1 VVLLITKKKLA
12 NILRTVWDY
21 VKLSIHH
28 NTGAKIVGE
37 SLASIFNFLPLSA
50 TLITAGQPTEQQLAA
65 VKDAGYKLV
74 VNLALGSAHNAL
86 VDERST
92 VESLGMKYVHL
103 PVEFD
108 RPTLEDFDRFCT
120 LIQENGDQPLLV
132 HCAANFRVSAFMYLY
147 RQIYLGWGADDAI
160 PDLHKIW
167 TPNAVWQQ
175 FVDEILSA
183 RDTDIS
189 KTC

>member
-1 VVLLITKKKLA
+1 MTRII

-21 VKLSIHH
+21 TKLSVHH
-28 NTGAKIVGE
+28 NTGIKTVGE
-37 SLASIFNFLPLSA
+37 SLESIFNFLPLSE
-50 TLITAGQPTEQQLAA
+50 TLITAGQPTEKQLLA
-65 VKDAGYKLV
+65 VKDGGYQTV

-92 VESLGMKYVHL
+92 VESLGMEYVHI

-108 RPTLEDFDRFCT
+108 RPTPEDFDKFCA
-120 LIQENGDQPLLV
+120 LMKENGDQPLFV

-147 RQIYLGWGADDAI
+147 RRIYLGWGADDAI
-160 PDLHKIW
+160 TDLNKIW

-175 FVDEILSA
+175 FINEILDQHS
-183 RDTDIS
+183 TPMS

>member
-1 VVLLITKKKLA
+1 MTRIINV
-12 NILRTVWDY
+12 LRTVWDY
-21 VKLSIHH
+21 TKLSVHH
-28 NTGAKIVGE
+28 NTGIKTVGE
-37 SLASIFNFLPLSA
+37 SLESIFNFLPLSE
-50 TLITAGQPTEQQLAA
+50 TLITAGQPTGKQLMA
-65 VKDAGYKLV
+65 VKDGGYQTV

-92 VESLGMKYVHL
+92 VESLGMRYVHI

-108 RPTLEDFDRFCT
+108 RPTLEDFERFCA
-120 LIQENGDQPLLV
+120 LMKENDDQPLFV

-147 RQIYLGWGADDAI
+147 RRIYLGWGADDAI
-160 PDLHKIW
+160 ADLHKIW

-175 FVDEILSA
+175 FIDEVLNEQTA
-183 RDTDIS
+183 DIS

>member
-1 VVLLITKKKLA
+1 VTRII
-12 NILRTVWDY
+12 NILRTVWNY
-21 VKLSIHH
+21 TKLSVHH
-28 NTGAKIVGE
+28 NTGIKTVGE
-37 SLASIFNFLPLSA
+37 SLESIFNFLPLSE
-50 TLITAGQPTEQQLAA
+50 TLITAGQPTEKQLLA
-65 VKDAGYKLV
+65 VKNGGYQTV

-92 VESLGMKYVHL
+92 VEYLGMEYVHI

-108 RPTLEDFDRFCT
+108 RPTPEDFDKFCA
-120 LIQENGDQPLLV
+120 LMKENGDQPLFV

-147 RQIYLGWGADDAI
+147 RRIYLGWGADDAI
-160 PDLHKIW
+160 TDLNKIW

-175 FVDEILSA
+175 FINEILDQHS
-183 RDTDIS
+183 TPMS

>member
-1 VVLLITKKKLA
+1 VSA
-12 NILRTVWDY
+12 
-21 VKLSIHH
+21 
-28 NTGAKIVGE
+28 
-37 SLASIFNFLPLSA
+37 SLKSMFNFLALSE
-50 TLITAGQPTEQQLAA
+50 TLITAGQPTEQQLAM
-65 VKDAGYKLV
+65 VKDSGYQTV

-86 VDERST
+86 ADERST
-92 VESLGMKYVHL
+92 VESLGMRYVHI

-108 RPTLEDFDRFCT
+108 RPTPEDFDRFCD
-120 LIQENGDQPLLV
+120 LMKENGDQPLFV

-160 PDLHKIW
+160 SDLHKIW

-175 FVDEILSA
+175 FINEVLNE
-183 RDTDIS
+183 RVTEMS